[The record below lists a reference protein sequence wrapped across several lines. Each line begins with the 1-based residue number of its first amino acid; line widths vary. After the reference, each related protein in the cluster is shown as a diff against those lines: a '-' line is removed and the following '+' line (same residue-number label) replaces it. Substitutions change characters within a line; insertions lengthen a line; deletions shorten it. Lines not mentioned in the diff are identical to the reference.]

1 MPAFGT
7 ILPAERAAQR
17 SGTRRR
23 SRRAPHRRPDLEQ
36 WKPVADFKTHITTS
50 TVLGVG
56 YAAGAYQFFNVPAPT
71 SVLAGVLCS
80 VSGMLP
86 DLDSDSGIPLRESLA
101 FAAACVP
108 MMLSSRIPTGWTNE
122 MIVLAGAGLYILVRF
137 GLGKL
142 LMKYT
147 VHRGMFHSIPAALI
161 AGGVAFLLC
170 ATGDIYMRAF
180 KAGGV
185 LIGFFSHLI
194 LDEIWS
200 IRFKGG
206 IGLKSSSG
214 TAMKLWGDSMWAN
227 LSCYVKLILVGIFVL
242 NDPVWA
248 GVSPEGKELNA
259 VASTVVKKGEAL
271 QSVGATIVQKLET
284 HLHLPSGSPTS
295 TGVVAAAAG
304 NGAITPQQQQ
314 SPSPSLLQQQQA
326 YVAQQQAYAAQQAQ
340 AYAAQQQ
347 AAYQQQYQQW
357 YQQQLYQ
364 QQLAQAQAAAYQA
377 QYQQQYSQPV
387 QGYAPHQYQQQYD
400 PRVQPPQAQQQ
411 LPQYQMPP
419 RADIPMTRRY

>member
-1 MPAFGT
+1 
-7 ILPAERAAQR
+7 
-17 SGTRRR
+17 
-23 SRRAPHRRPDLEQ
+23 
-36 WKPVADFKTHITTS
+36 VADFKTHITTS
-50 TVLGVG
+50 TVLGIG
-56 YAAGAYQFFNVPAPT
+56 YAAGAYQFFHVPAPT
-71 SVLAGVLCS
+71 SMLAGVLCS

-137 GLGKL
+137 GIGKL

-227 LSCYVKLILVGIFVL
+227 LSCYAKLILVGIFVL

-248 GVSPEGKELNA
+248 GVSPETKEWNNYASLALKEGKSLE
-259 VASTVVKKGEAL
+259 
-271 QSVGATIVQKLET
+271 SVGATLVQKLENAA
-284 HLHLPSGSPTS
+284 HIKLPGVGSGSTNA
-295 TGVVAAAAG
+295 GAVASV
-304 NGAITPQQQQ
+304 NGATGIAGAGAQQQA
-314 SPSPSLLQQQQA
+314 PSPTLLQQQQA
-326 YVAQQQAYAAQQAQ
+326 YAAQQLVYAAQQAQAQAQ

-347 AAYQQQYQQW
+347 AAYEQQYQQW
-357 YQQQLYQ
+357 YQQQVYQ
-364 QQLAQAQAAAYQA
+364 QQLQQQHWAQAQAAYQQQYGQPA
-377 QYQQQYSQPV
+377 QGYSPQQYQQQY
-387 QGYAPHQYQQQYD
+387 YD
-400 PRVQPPQAQQQ
+400 PRTQQPQAQQQ
-411 LPQYQMPP
+411 LPQYQLPP
-419 RADIPMTRRY
+419 RAGAPMTQRY